1 VLNIKDLDL
10 NVLSE
15 NIKEILSQS
24 DQSIFNQIL
33 TAHLTDEFHNQINNI
48 YDPLTGLISLRI
60 KDEQINVEVNKNR
73 ATADKLINFKT
84 DVVY

>member
-1 VLNIKDLDL
+1 MDL

-60 KDEQINVEVNKNR
+60 KDEQINVEVNKIELLQIE
-73 ATADKLINFKT
+73 LINFKSRCSIHR
-84 DVVY
+84 